1 MIMIEKI
8 KYLINEI
15 RHDPDSLHELKQMF
29 YGLVIVV
36 GVIYGFQQIYVQSSL
51 RKWNEMQE
59 QQLQIQSK
67 LGKGEAEA
75 SVVSE
80 LTALRKK
87 VKALEAN
94 IELLT
99 FKEKMFREEYLTENS
114 ERAFTNVIFTLLPR
128 SPVDMEDNI
137 AQMST
142 LETQS
147 FEYYDV
153 LPVNVQGMS
162 DFSRLLTYLQYIEQ
176 RSEVGLIDQ
185 LKIKIEENP
194 PPFAQNAKVHFDI
207 NLGRIKLH

>member
-1 MIMIEKI
+1 MIEKI